1 LAVSLPESWFIAV
14 AVCLPIA
21 MGSSA
26 AAGQQDDLRLEGR
39 VLEGDIPAEGGVVVL
54 HSVSPDSAGEVDSVR
69 VAADGSFELVL
80 PGIPDAEVRSQIY
93 FASIQYEGVLYFG
106 TAITQAE
113 QLDSLYTIQVFGSE
127 EVPRQGLQLPIT
139 ARNLFLELSTDGWWI
154 ATDMIAIEN
163 VGQKTLVAA
172 EDGIVWSYPLPPGAE
187 SAIMGQ
193 GELPPDAVSFEGGR
207 ISVSAPIPPGERTIL
222 IRYNLPEL
230 EATIPV
236 PGLTGRFE
244 LFVKEPAPPFEVAGL
259 EPIDMVSLEAGSSY
273 RRYGASALLDLQI
286 ALTQIQEDRPPPFR
300 TLALLVTAVL
310 AGAVVLAYRRPRRA
324 VTQGGN
330 SFQAREGLIL
340 EVAKIDQALSSVTDP
355 HEERH
360 MREQR
365 MALMSRLRGGR

>member
-1 LAVSLPESWFIAV
+1 LAVSLPESWVIAV

-39 VLEGDIPAEGGVVVL
+39 VLEGDIPAEGGIVVL

-139 ARNLFLELSTDGWWI
+139 ARNLFLELSVDGWWI
-154 ATDMIAIEN
+154 ATDMIAMEN
-163 VGQKTLVAA
+163 VGLKTLVAA

-222 IRYNLPEL
+222 IRYNLPDL

-259 EPIDMVSLEAGSSY
+259 EPIDMVSLDAGSTY

-286 ALTQIQEDRPPPFR
+286 ALTQIQEDRLPPFR
-300 TLALLVTAVL
+300 TIALLVTAVL
-310 AGAVVLAYRRPRRA
+310 AGAVLLAYRRPRKA
-324 VTQGGN
+324 VTQGGY

-340 EVAKIDQALSSVTDP
+340 EVAKIDQALSTVTDP
-355 HEERH
+355 NEERH

>member
-1 LAVSLPESWFIAV
+1 M

-26 AAGQQDDLRLEGR
+26 AAGQQDALRLEGR
-39 VLEGDIPAEGGVVVL
+39 VLKGDVPAEGGIVVL

-69 VAADGSFELVL
+69 VAADGSFELFL

-113 QLDSLYTIQVFGSE
+113 QLDSLYSIQVFGSE

-187 SAIMGQ
+187 SAVMGQ

-207 ISVSAPIPPGERTIL
+207 ISVSAPIPPGERILL
-222 IRYNLPEL
+222 IRYHLPEL

-236 PGLTGRFE
+236 PGPTGRFE
-244 LFVKEPAPPFEVAGL
+244 LFVKEPAPPFEVEGL
-259 EPIDMVSLEAGSSY
+259 EPIDVVSLEEGSSY

-286 ALTQIQEDRPPPFR
+286 ALTQSQEDRPPPFR

-310 AGAVVLAYRRPRRA
+310 AGAALLVYRRPRRA

-355 HEERH
+355 NEERH

-365 MALMSRLRGGR
+365 MALMSRLRGGP

>member
-1 LAVSLPESWFIAV
+1 M

-39 VLEGDIPAEGGVVVL
+39 VLEGDVPAEGGIVVL

-127 EVPRQGLQLPIT
+127 EVPREGLQLPIT
-139 ARNLFLELSTDGWWI
+139 ARNLFLELSVDGWWI

-163 VGQKTLVAA
+163 VGQRTLVAA

-273 RRYGASALLDLQI
+273 RRYGESALLDLQI
-286 ALTQIQEDRPPPFR
+286 ALTQIQEDRLPPFR

-355 HEERH
+355 NEERR